1 MKDFTFNISK
11 NIANYISIFDISRDK
26 DSSIVIMER
35 LDHIQKLE
43 TMINDGMKEGISILE
58 GSSILGLLKEELGR
72 LRALKTYMISL

>member
-1 MKDFTFNISK
+1 MKDFTYNISK

-72 LRALKTYMISL
+72 LLTLKTYITSL